1 MIIPW
6 QGLAPDTL
14 DNLIES

>member
-14 DNLIES
+14 DNLIE